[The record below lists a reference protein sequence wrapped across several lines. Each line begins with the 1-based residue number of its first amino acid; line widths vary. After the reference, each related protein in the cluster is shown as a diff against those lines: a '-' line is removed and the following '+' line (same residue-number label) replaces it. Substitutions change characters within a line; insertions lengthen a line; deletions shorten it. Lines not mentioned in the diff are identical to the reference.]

1 MKIGI
6 DLKPFFTGSKY
17 RGIGKYSR
25 ELINNMIEEDS
36 ENEYHYL
43 NMYDDYQGD
52 PKINEKCFLHQYF
65 SGPKIIDVGERQ
77 LFNQESMDSFLE
89 KEVSHFIE
97 NSDIDVMIF
106 TSPNEYGNL
115 YKKKWFD
122 NILTVGILY
131 DLIPLVFPE
140 QCLFDPIYKADYEKS
155 LTFIKELDVLLAISE
170 SAKEDAVNLLG
181 LDRDKIF
188 VIYAGLTEEFKKIE
202 KIEVKK
208 MKEKYNISKPFIL
221 FSGGI
226 DFKKNIEGLIKA
238 YSMLPKEIKN
248 RYQLVITGKASE
260 DMQNKFLE
268 IANKNDVL
276 NNIILTGYIPTEDQI
291 QLYNM
296 TELFV
301 FPSLYEGFGL
311 PVIEAMA
318 CGARVLTS
326 NTSSLLEIAEN
337 RAILVD
343 PQSTRSIMRGIK
355 YVLENPLETLE
366 LAESSI
372 QYAKSYTW
380 KNVANLAIKAI
391 NENYKTKKTYK
402 PYINLSIT
410 DEIID
415 SIVNVYI
422 KSKIQLSDESLE
434 KITDILYSLENNIS
448 IKLSGKNR
456 IIYDVTVVHE
466 WLKNNYNTGI
476 GRVSKELLKSIKNK
490 CIVIPVQ
497 VQKTGDI
504 TNYNYVSM
512 YDYEEKNEKIEI
524 QKNDIF
530 FMPEFQVRGVQI
542 KNDHPYANEL
552 RKNNNN
558 CYAVVYDLL
567 PIEFPNFFEIDT
579 SRNFKKYIFE
589 LINNYSGILTDSK
602 SVADELINFHNS
614 NSKNIKNRDLKIG
627 FFHLGQNSF
636 DEINLTGINSK
647 LVTLFNTEQS
657 VYLMVGTIEPRK
669 GHELVL
675 KSFESMWEKGFEGKL
690 CIMGHI
696 GWKMEEFLEKI
707 KKHNQYEKKIFII
720 EASSDSEIYFA
731 YSKASALI
739 QASAGEGFG
748 LPIIEAAIHNLPII
762 CSDIPVFHEVSND
775 FAIFFSRDINDDLEN
790 KIFFFEKNKKNPE
803 IIPQSKNIKSNQWQD
818 SADKVYSMIVENE
831 DWYAEKRDDKVIKI

>member
-1 MKIGI
+1 
-6 DLKPFFTGSKY
+6 
-17 RGIGKYSR
+17 
-25 ELINNMIEEDS
+25 
-36 ENEYHYL
+36 
-43 NMYDDYQGD
+43 
-52 PKINEKCFLHQYF
+52 
-65 SGPKIIDVGERQ
+65 
-77 LFNQESMDSFLE
+77 
-89 KEVSHFIE
+89 
-97 NSDIDVMIF
+97 
-106 TSPNEYGNL
+106 
-115 YKKKWFD
+115 
-122 NILTVGILY
+122 
-131 DLIPLVFPE
+131 
-140 QCLFDPIYKADYEKS
+140 
-155 LTFIKELDVLLAISE
+155 
-170 SAKEDAVNLLG
+170 
-181 LDRDKIF
+181 
-188 VIYAGLTEEFKKIE
+188 
-202 KIEVKK
+202 
-208 MKEKYNISKPFIL
+208 
-221 FSGGI
+221 
-226 DFKKNIEGLIKA
+226 
-238 YSMLPKEIKN
+238 
-248 RYQLVITGKASE
+248 
-260 DMQNKFLE
+260 MQNKFLE

-589 LINNYSGILTDSK
+589 LIN
-602 SVADELINFHNS
+602 HN
-614 NSKNIKNRDLKIG
+614 R
-627 FFHLGQNSF
+627 
-636 DEINLTGINSK
+636 
-647 LVTLFNTEQS
+647 
-657 VYLMVGTIEPRK
+657 M
-669 GHELVL
+669 
-675 KSFESMWEKGFEGKL
+675 
-690 CIMGHI
+690 
-696 GWKMEEFLEKI
+696 
-707 KKHNQYEKKIFII
+707 
-720 EASSDSEIYFA
+720 A
-731 YSKASALI
+731 
-739 QASAGEGFG
+739 
-748 LPIIEAAIHNLPII
+748 
-762 CSDIPVFHEVSND
+762 
-775 FAIFFSRDINDDLEN
+775 
-790 KIFFFEKNKKNPE
+790 
-803 IIPQSKNIKSNQWQD
+803 
-818 SADKVYSMIVENE
+818 
-831 DWYAEKRDDKVIKI
+831 